1 MLMTPYFTAN
11 YQGPA
16 FEFLGTA
23 HLGALAALVLLNLIL
38 ISFKNA
44 GDGTKGFLRWTLA
57 LILWVNEFAFHYWNY
72 IAGKW
77 TLQTM
82 LPLHLC
88 SILVWVGAWML
99 VTKSYKIYEF
109 MYFMGIAGAIQA
121 LATPDLGIYGFPH
134 FRFFQTFISHGL
146 IVTAAIYM
154 TVVEGFRPTWKSMI
168 RVFVWMNLYALAVY
182 FINDYLGSNYLMI
195 NHKPEL
201 PSLLDL
207 LPPWPIYILYMELI
221 GVASMLLLYLPFAFK
236 DWRAHYLLNKD
247 NDSRLES
254 ILK

>member
-1 MLMTPYFTAN
+1 M
-11 YQGPA
+11 
-16 FEFLGTA
+16 
-23 HLGALAALVLLNLIL
+23 GALGALVLLNLFL
-38 ISFKNA
+38 ISFRNSS
-44 GDGTKGFLRWTLA
+44 DGVKGFWRWILA
-57 LILWVNEFAFHYWNY
+57 LILWGNEIAWHYWNLAY
-72 IAGKW
+72 GRW

-88 SILVWVGAWML
+88 SLLVWLGGWML

-109 MYFMGIAGAIQA
+109 TYFMGIAGAVQV

-134 FRFFQTFISHGL
+134 FRFFQTFLSHGL

-154 TVVEGFRPTWKSMI
+154 TVVEGMRPTWKSMI
-168 RVFVWMNLYALAVY
+168 RVFVLMNLYTLAIY
-182 FINDYLGSNYLMI
+182 FVNDYLGSNYLMI

-207 LPPWPIYILYMELI
+207 LPEWPLYIAYMELI
-221 GVASMLLLYLPFAFK
+221 GVVSMLLLYLPFAIK
-236 DWRAHYLLNKD
+236 DLRAYYALNKD

>member
-1 MLMTPYFTAN
+1 MTPYFAAN

-16 FEFLGTA
+16 FEFLGKA

-38 ISFKNA
+38 ISFRNA
-44 GDGTKGFLRWTLA
+44 SDGTKGFLRWMLA
-57 LILWVNEFAFHYWNY
+57 LLLWGNEIAFHYWNY
-72 IAGKW
+72 IAGRW

-88 SILVWVGAWML
+88 SVLVWVGGWML
-99 VTKSYKIYEF
+99 VTKKYKVYEF
-109 MYFMGIAGAIQA
+109 MYFMGIAGALQA
-121 LATPDLGIYGFPH
+121 LITPDLGIYGFPH

-154 TVVEGFRPTWKSMI
+154 TVVEGLRPTWKSMV
-168 RVFVWMNLYALAVY
+168 RVFVIMNLYALAIY
-182 FINDYLGSNYLMI
+182 FVNDYLGSNYLMI

-207 LPPWPIYILYMELI
+207 LPPWPVYIAYMELI
-221 GVASMLLLYLPFAFK
+221 GVASMLLLYLPFALK
-236 DWRAHYLLNKD
+236 DWRTHYLLNKD

>member
-1 MLMTPYFTAN
+1 MNLLDYFTAN
-11 YQGPA
+11 WTGPA
-16 FEFLGTA
+16 FEYLGTA
-23 HLGALAALVLLNLIL
+23 HLAALGALVLLNLFL
-38 ISFKNA
+38 MSFRNSS
-44 GDGTKGFLRWTLA
+44 DGIKGFWRWMLA
-57 LILWVNEFAFHYWNY
+57 LILWGNEIAWHYWNW
-72 IAGKW
+72 ISDRW
-77 TLQTM
+77 TFQTM

-88 SILVWVGAWML
+88 SVLVWVGAWML

-121 LATPDLGIYGFPH
+121 LATPDLGNFGFPH
-134 FRFFQTFISHGL
+134 FRFFQTFLSHGL
-146 IVTAAIYM
+146 IVTAAVYM
-154 TVVEGFRPTWKSMI
+154 TVVEGLRPTWKSMI

-195 NHKPEL
+195 NQKPEL

-207 LPPWPIYILYMELI
+207 LPEWPIYILYMEAI
-221 GVASMLLLYLPFAFK
+221 GIISMLLLYLPFAIK
-236 DWRAHYLLNKD
+236 DLRAYYLLNKD